1 MIDHPWFLLYDGT
14 SVDGRGNPHYAGR
27 TLDIKVAKAHL
38 RKCMRDPYSIGN
50 VRVVTDESIIL
61 PRTLQELET
70 YACQT

>member
-1 MIDHPWFLLYDGT
+1 MIAHPWFLLYDGT

-27 TLDIKVAKAHL
+27 TLDVKVAKDHL

-50 VRVVTDESIIL
+50 VRVVTDESIIM

-70 YACQT
+70 YAHQT